1 MANLDFYEG
10 RRSICV
16 KGRMMTVEDL
26 HERMGFDALEES
38 HSFIQWIFP
47 SDEASRFN
55 HDSVVLSAAD
65 ASAIAGRIV
74 PALRVKESL
83 TMMLE
88 FYGFEH
94 YSDGVRV
101 RDRQRLQHL
110 VRNTHNW
117 MRISR
122 ILRSL
127 VLLGLSCYAKA
138 FLCALEDA
146 VAQGDLAPCQSSCD
160 NFWRKSAHGP
170 IPGGFPNKS
179 CLTTLQ
185 KLECPLQIKYLCEIV
200 RRVRCLGARRLLRA
214 VNNTDQPLLVGV
226 ETPKKICILVPKRM
240 HVIILAGLRKKSI
253 PLRLIASICILGD
266 DSSHIHLWKTDDSF
280 VGFRVYKL
288 ARSSYAYGGT
298 EPMCAVRAVTS

>member
-1 MANLDFYEG
+1 MRKKYMSNLDFYEG

-16 KGRMMTVEDL
+16 KGHMMTVEDL

-110 VRNTHNW
+110 VHRKASELRNTE
-117 MRISR
+117 
-122 ILRSL
+122 
-127 VLLGLSCYAKA
+127 Y
-138 FLCALEDA
+138 
-146 VAQGDLAPCQSSCD
+146 
-160 NFWRKSAHGP
+160 
-170 IPGGFPNKS
+170 
-179 CLTTLQ
+179 LTTQ
-185 KLECPLQIKYLCEIV
+185 
-200 RRVRCLGARRLLRA
+200 
-214 VNNTDQPLLVGV
+214 
-226 ETPKKICILVPKRM
+226 
-240 HVIILAGLRKKSI
+240 
-253 PLRLIASICILGD
+253 
-266 DSSHIHLWKTDDSF
+266 
-280 VGFRVYKL
+280 
-288 ARSSYAYGGT
+288 
-298 EPMCAVRAVTS
+298 